1 MIFKGVKTMKFK
13 TNRDSLLNVLS
24 VAQEVITNKSPI
36 SILSNVLLQ
45 TDENRVIVK
54 CTNSTVNALT
64 SFVAEIEEPGEV
76 TIFCDKLMTVVSSL
90 PMGDVEV
97 FSSGIEIIVQPVA
110 KKIKFKIKTQAA
122 DKFPIIKSFVQENAI
137 KVAGKDFKNLIHTT
151 SFAVSTDQNRFI
163 MTGCFIC
170 KKDNYL
176 TMVATDTRRMSICKC
191 VDFNENFTSVIVPK
205 KMLTV
210 VEKFCSDEGDILIN
224 STDKLF
230 MVKSG
235 NLEIITSLFEGK
247 YPNWEKVVQTEQD
260 HTVSVSKKDIENAIK
275 TAVIMSAKDSRVELV
290 VEPEKMTVKTP
301 ESDMGSAKEEIAA
314 VYDREPI
321 TIALNIQ
328 FLADVL
334 RVIDSE
340 NVSIDFK
347 VNQDNKVSG
356 ALLVRES
363 EKKENNY
370 IHIIMPMSV

>member
-1 MIFKGVKTMKFK
+1 MKFK

-247 YPNWEKVVQTEQD
+247 YPNWEKVVPTEQD

>member
-1 MIFKGVKTMKFK
+1 MKFK

-54 CTNSTVNALT
+54 CTNSTVNAIT
-64 SFVAEIEEPGEV
+64 SFAAEIEEPGEV

-90 PMGDVEV
+90 PLGDVEV

-122 DKFPIIKSFVQENAI
+122 DKFPIIKNFIQENAI
-137 KVAGKDFKNLIHTT
+137 KVAAKDFKNLIRTT
-151 SFAVSTDQNRFI
+151 SFAASTDQNRFI

-170 KKDNYL
+170 KKENYL

-191 VDFNENFTSVIVPK
+191 VDFNESFTSVIVPK

-247 YPNWEKVVQTEQD
+247 YPNWEKVVPAELD
-260 HTVSVSKKDIENAIK
+260 HTVSVSKRELENAIK
-275 TAVIMSAKDSRVELV
+275 TAVIMSAKDSRVELTI
-290 VEPEKMTVKTP
+290 EPEKMTVKTP
-301 ESDMGSAKEEIAA
+301 DSDMGSAVEEIAA
-314 VYDREPI
+314 IYTGEPAM
-321 TIALNIQ
+321 IAINIQ
-328 FLADVL
+328 YLSDALKAIEADS
-334 RVIDSE
+334 I
-340 NVSIDFK
+340 SIDFK
-347 VNQDNKVSG
+347 VNEDNKCKG
-356 ALLVRES
+356 ALIVRES

-370 IHIIMPMSV
+370 THIIMPMSF

>member
-1 MIFKGVKTMKFK
+1 MKFK

-45 TDENRVIVK
+45 TEENKVIVK
-54 CTNSTVNALT
+54 CTNSTVNAIT
-64 SFVAEIEEPGEV
+64 SFAAEIEEPGEV

-90 PMGDVEV
+90 PLGDVEIS
-97 FSSGIEIIVQPVA
+97 SSGIEIIVQPVA

-122 DKFPIIKSFVQENAI
+122 DKFPIIKNFIQENAI
-137 KVAGKDFKNLIHTT
+137 KVASKDFKSLIHNT
-151 SFAVSTDQNRFI
+151 SFATSTDQNRFI
-163 MTGCFIC
+163 MTGCYIC
-170 KKDNYL
+170 KNDNYL
-176 TMVATDTRRMSICKC
+176 TMVATDTRRMSVCKC
-191 VDFNENFTSVIVPK
+191 VDFNENFTPVIVPK

-224 STDKLF
+224 STDKQF

-247 YPNWEKVVQTEQD
+247 YPAWEKVIPAELD
-260 HTVSVSKKDIENAIK
+260 KTVSVSKRDLENAIK
-275 TAVIMSAKDSRVELV
+275 TAVIMSAKDSRVEFI
-290 VEPEKMTVKTP
+290 VEPGKMTVKTP
-301 ESDMGSAKEEIAA
+301 ESEMGSAKEEIAA
-314 VYDREPI
+314 VYEGDAI
-321 TIALNIQ
+321 TIALNVQ
-328 FLADVL
+328 FLSDVL
-334 RVIDSE
+334 RVLNSE

-356 ALLVRES
+356 ALLVREN

-370 IHIIMPMSV
+370 THIIMPMSV